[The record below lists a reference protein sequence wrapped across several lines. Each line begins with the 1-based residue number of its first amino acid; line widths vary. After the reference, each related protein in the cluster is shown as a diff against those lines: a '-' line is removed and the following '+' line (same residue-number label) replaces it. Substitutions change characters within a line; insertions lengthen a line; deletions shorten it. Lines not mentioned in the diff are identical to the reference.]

1 MKVSV
6 EWINHFLEKKLTAKQ
21 MADAMELAAIEVEEI
36 VESSNFDQKIVV
48 GEVLEVT
55 EHPNA
60 DKLRLATVD
69 VGNSTVLEIVCGAP
83 NLEPGQKVPVA
94 RIGAILPNGFEIKK
108 SKIRGVN
115 SNGMICSEAELEI
128 SDDHEG
134 IMVLPEKAKIG
145 SKLVDLITSGEVI
158 DVKTPANRW
167 DLNSVIGIAREVA
180 SQSAQKLT
188 HDYPEQKYNSG
199 NDFEASVESKDIAP
213 SYVLA
218 RLKVDLSKPSP
229 AWLTSRLKDSGIRPI
244 SVVVDITNYI
254 MLEYG
259 QPLHAF
265 DASKIDGPIR
275 VRKAV
280 QGEKLTTLDGVTRKL
295 TPEDIVIADQSK
307 VVGYAGVM
315 GGENSEIDENTT
327 EIFLEAASFH
337 AASLR
342 KTAIRNGLRTDASAR
357 FERGLPNNLQLIAL
371 GGSGGSNKGAIDL
384 LVELAGGELLG
395 VKTIS
400 KPDPVTQIT
409 ADSSRI
415 SRLLG
420 IELSAQKVSKELQKL
435 SFVAQAGS
443 ASEVR
448 VQVPWWRSDV
458 AMEADIAEEVIKLV
472 GYEALPSTIP
482 SWRPRRINFDSHW
495 SKIWQMKSVLMSL
508 GLFEVSTYSFI
519 SPQHIEGVGWD
530 LEGHLK
536 LKNPLSS
543 EQAYLRSSLFPSLLS
558 TAAKN
563 RNYSKNYGMFELSK
577 LFHKTQKGQLP
588 HESPYLGIIM
598 VQEKDAYRR
607 IKAAIDRLAADF
619 NVDLQ
624 VEPFVFDP
632 KIAHPSRAAEIV
644 INGERRGIIGQL
656 HPELTAKNKINGEV
670 GYLELDWEAFVG
682 ASKPKT
688 SHALSRFPEIS
699 RDISVELDA
708 AIPWVEV
715 ARELSDYKVE
725 FISDYYG
732 RGVSKNKKSLTLRL
746 TFGSNERTLTDKE
759 ADKLAQK
766 ALEILKNKFGAQ
778 LR

>member
-6 EWINHFLEKKLTAKQ
+6 EWVNSFLEKKLSAKQ

-36 VESSNFDQKIVV
+36 IRSGDFDHHIVV

-69 VGNSTVLEIVCGAP
+69 VGNSTILEIVCGAS

-94 RIGAILPNGFEIKK
+94 RVGAKLPNGFEIKK

-115 SNGMICSEAELEI
+115 SNGMICSEAELDI
-128 SDDHEG
+128 SEDHEG
-134 IMVLPEKAKIG
+134 IMVLSAEIKVGA
-145 SKLVDLITSGEVI
+145 KLVDIITSSEII

-167 DLNSVIGIAREVA
+167 DLNSIIGVAREVA
-180 SQSAQKLT
+180 SQTQQKLSK
-188 HDYPEQKYNSG
+188 DYPEQKYSSV
-199 NDFEASVESKDIAP
+199 NDFEASVESTDLAS

-218 RLKVDLSKPSP
+218 RLKVGKGKTSP
-229 AWLTSRLKDSGIRPI
+229 DWLANRLKVSGVRPI
-244 SVVVDITNYI
+244 SAVVDITNYI

-265 DASKIDGPIR
+265 DASKVDGAIV
-275 VRKAV
+275 VRRAV
-280 QGEKLTTLDGVTRKL
+280 QGEKLTTLDGVVRKL
-295 TPEDIVIADQSK
+295 TPEDIVIADNSK
-307 VVGYAGVM
+307 VVGFAGVM

-337 AASLR
+337 PASLR

-357 FERGLPNNLQLIAL
+357 FERGLPNSLQLIAL
-371 GGSGGSNKGAIDL
+371 GGAGGKNKGAIDL
-384 LVELAGGELLG
+384 MIDLAGAELIG
-395 VKTIS
+395 VNSIS
-400 KPDPVTQIT
+400 KPDALTSIT
-409 ADSSRI
+409 ADSSRV

-420 IELSAQKVSKELQKL
+420 IELNAQKVASEIKKL
-435 SFVAQAGS
+435 SFVAQPGS
-443 ASEVR
+443 GNEVR
-448 VQVPWWRSDV
+448 VQVPWWRTDV
-458 AMEADIAEEVIKLV
+458 TMEADVAEEVIKLI
-472 GYEALPSTIP
+472 GYESLPSTIP
-482 SWRPRRINFDSHW
+482 SWRPKQIKFDSHW
-495 SKIWQMKSVLMSL
+495 NNIWQMKSVLMSL

-519 SPQHIEGVGWD
+519 SPHNIEQVGWD
-530 LEGHLK
+530 LNGHLK

-558 TAAKN
+558 SAAKN
-563 RNYSKNYGMFELSK
+563 RHYSKNFGMFELSK

-588 HESPYLGIIM
+588 HESPYLGIIA
-598 VQEKDAYRR
+598 VHEKGAYRR
-607 IKAAIDRLAADF
+607 VKGAIDRLASEF

-656 HPELTAKNKINGEV
+656 HPELAAKYKINGEV

-682 ASKPKT
+682 ASRAKT
-688 SHALSRFPEIS
+688 SKALRKYPEIS
-699 RDISVELDA
+699 RDISVELSSDT
-708 AIPWVEV
+708 PWIEV
-715 ARELSDYKVE
+715 KKQLSDYKVV

-732 RGVSKNKKSLTLRL
+732 KSLPENKKSLTLRL
-746 TFGSNERTLTDKE
+746 TFGSDERTLTDKE

-766 ALEILKNKFGAQ
+766 VVELLKNKFGAQ
-778 LR
+778 VR